1 MSWRLIIR
9 FVIKSVIRSVVNISS
24 VELPF
29 IMIVLLL
36 LLVVCWDAPVVQ
48 LLEEV
53 LLRFFVRE
61 LWENSSLV
69 SQVVYKCLECL
80 TVSVQEDFF
89 VNLLQFM
96 HV

>member
-29 IMIVLLL
+29 ILIVFLL

>member
-1 MSWRLIIR
+1 MSFDMIRCFGRRERRSWRLIGL
-9 FVIKSVIRSVVNISS
+9 RSEVNISS

-29 IMIVLLL
+29 ILIVFLL

-80 TVSVQEDFF
+80 TVSV
-89 VNLLQFM
+89 
-96 HV
+96 